1 MYALLNSSD
10 LSNNPGVLYT
20 AFFKVAIY
28 HVLFV
33 EKQRGLPFLKTVTYM
48 VQLGKTM
55 DSYENRVEKYFKN
68 HQSCT

>member
-20 AFFKVAIY
+20 VFFKVSKY

-33 EKQRGLPFLKTVTYM
+33 EKQRGLPFLKSATYM

-55 DSYENRVEKYFKN
+55 NSYENRVEKYFRN
-68 HQSCT
+68 HQSST